1 MAPPGDLARRLWVA
15 AVGLPVVIVCLWFG
29 GWALGVLVT
38 VGGVLGMHE
47 FCAISSCR
55 GARPFSVVASVAVA
69 ALILAT
75 TARPQI
81 DTLVF
86 GGFWLLLGLALILS
100 GAAVWLRPHTTAEH
114 GAVSSTLFGVM
125 YVGLPL
131 ALIPVL
137 HALPAQLG
145 VVSADTPLELA
156 SFVVLP
162 LAVMWVGDSTAYF
175 VGSAI
180 GKTRLAPAVSPKK
193 SVEGAVAGL
202 VGSIAA
208 AAVVAYLGPA
218 HWPTSS
224 ISIGTSLWMGALI
237 GAAGQVGDLVESALK
252 REAGVKDSGTLL
264 PGHGG
269 VLDRLDALL
278 FAMPATWLAL
288 FLAGIARF
296 S

>member
-1 MAPPGDLARRLWVA
+1 MATPGDLAKRLWVA
-15 AVGLPVVIVCLWFG
+15 AVGLPVVIACLWFG

-38 VGGVLGMHE
+38 IGGVIGIHE
-47 FCAISSCR
+47 FCAIANCR
-55 GARPFSVVASVAVA
+55 GARPFSFVAVVAVA
-69 ALILAT
+69 ALIVAT
-75 TARPQI
+75 SARPQI
-81 DTLVF
+81 DTLVY
-86 GGFWLLLGLALILS
+86 GGFWLMLGLTLILS
-100 GAAVWLRPHTTAEH
+100 GAAVWLRPPTTTEH
-114 GAVSSTLFGVM
+114 GAVSSTLFGVA

-131 ALIPVL
+131 ALIPIL

-145 VVSADTPLELA
+145 VVSADTPMELA

-180 GKTRLAPAVSPKK
+180 GKTRLAPAVSPHK

-218 HWPTSS
+218 HWPTSTIS
-224 ISIGTSLWMGALI
+224 ISSSLWMGALI
-237 GAAGQVGDLVESALK
+237 GTAGQVGDLVESALK

-288 FLAGIARF
+288 VLAGIVSF
-296 S
+296 

>member
-1 MAPPGDLARRLWVA
+1 MATSGDLAKRLSVA
-15 AVGLPVVIVCLWFG
+15 AIGLPVVIACLWVG
-29 GWALGVLVT
+29 GWALGVLV
-38 VGGVLGMHE
+38 VIGGVIGMHE
-47 FCAISSCR
+47 FCAIANCR
-55 GARPFSVVASVAVA
+55 GARPFSFVAIVAVA
-69 ALILAT
+69 ALIVAT

-81 DTLVF
+81 DTLIY
-86 GGFWLLLGLALILS
+86 GGFWLMLGLALVLS
-100 GAAVWLRPHTTAEH
+100 GAAVWLRPHTTTEH
-114 GAVSSTLFGVM
+114 GAVSSTLFGVA

-131 ALIPVL
+131 ALIPIL

-145 VVSADTPLELA
+145 VVSADTPMELA

-180 GKTRLAPAVSPKK
+180 GKTRLAPAVSPRK

-202 VGSIAA
+202 VGSVAA

-218 HWPTSS
+218 HWQTSPIS
-224 ISIGTSLWMGALI
+224 ISTSLWMGALI
-237 GAAGQVGDLVESALK
+237 GTAGQVGDLVESALK

-288 FLAGIARF
+288 FLAGIVEF